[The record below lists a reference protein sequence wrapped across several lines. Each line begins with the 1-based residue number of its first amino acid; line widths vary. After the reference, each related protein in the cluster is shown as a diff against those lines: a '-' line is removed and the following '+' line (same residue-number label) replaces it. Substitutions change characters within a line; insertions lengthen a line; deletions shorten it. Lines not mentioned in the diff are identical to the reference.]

1 MTAGLGGPGHSAVRA
16 WSLVL
21 LPWTLGLA
29 ALAMLPASA
38 PAGGLLFVVL
48 GVTAATLITFDAREW
63 PGAVRWSP
71 TFWEGVARNAWA
83 VGALASVLFFGRA
96 LGDSSATIAGVARG
110 LALAFLPALFGL
122 ILAVLAAVP
131 ALRLRSE
138 TPEGLED
145 QLPAG
150 AGRYLGVL
158 MLLGLLGWTLARPPA
173 GDAWR
178 FAPHALLL
186 QPSAALTVAGAA
198 LLFVALSGSSLR
210 RRVGVVAC
218 GLSAAVCAPAG
229 LVLALLGIADQNI
242 GRVVSGLGFVLTS
255 SVVSLAALL
264 AVANPVEDRR
274 LRRGEDP
281 MPLNRT
287 VWILLPGVALVLLL
301 IVLGFAMTPMEA
313 PAASRAEPRLSLHA
327 STPCHPTIHGAADGA
342 RARPRG

>member
-1 MTAGLGGPGHSAVRA
+1 
-16 WSLVL
+16 
-21 LPWTLGLA
+21 
-29 ALAMLPASA
+29 MLPASA

-48 GVTAATLITFDAREW
+48 GVTAATLIAYDAREW
-63 PGAVRWSP
+63 PTAVRWP
-71 TFWEGVARNAWA
+71 ATVWEGVTRNAWC

-96 LGDSSATIAGVARG
+96 LGDSSRTIAEVARG

-122 ILAVLAAVP
+122 ILAGLAAVP

-138 TPEGLED
+138 TPEGIED
-145 QLPAG
+145 QPRSG

-158 MLLGLLGWTLARPPA
+158 MFLGLVGWTLARPPE
-173 GDAWR
+173 GNAWR

-186 QPSAALTVAGAA
+186 QPSAALTFAGGAP
-198 LLFVALSGSSLR
+198 LFVAVSGPSLR

-229 LVLALLGIADQNI
+229 LVLALLGIADQSI
-242 GRVVSGLGFVLTS
+242 GRVVSGLGFVLS
-255 SVVSLAALL
+255 SCVVSLAALL

-301 IVLGFAMTPMEA
+301 IVLGFAMTPMQ
-313 PAASRAEPRLSLHA
+313 
-327 STPCHPTIHGAADGA
+327 A
-342 RARPRG
+342 RA